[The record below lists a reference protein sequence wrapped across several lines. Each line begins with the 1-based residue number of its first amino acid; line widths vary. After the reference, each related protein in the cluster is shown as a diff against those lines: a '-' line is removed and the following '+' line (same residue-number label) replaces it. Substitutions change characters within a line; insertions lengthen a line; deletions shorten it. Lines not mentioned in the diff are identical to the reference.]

1 MPSDERPRL
10 FVEPLEDR
18 ALLNAT
24 YHALSSGDFAQNW
37 TDIDLITTD
46 DNWDN
51 VPSIVG
57 YRGDG
62 LTSVEG
68 VDPQTVL
75 TDGSGT
81 PISVIANRGNPTTL
95 TTGGVAEFD
104 RITTNGLNNSVVALN
119 GTGAADAPH
128 IVLFL
133 DTTGV
138 TNLRISYVLR
148 DLDNSIDNSVQPVA
162 LQYRIGET
170 GDFVNVPEGF
180 VSDASRGPNLV
191 GTETSVSVLLP
202 GAVENR
208 AQVQLRIITTNAASN
223 DEWIGIDDIRV
234 TSGGGAGTP
243 SVTGA
248 TTDEDTQ
255 TSDGLVIERN
265 GDAGDATT
273 HYKITAVTNGTLFL
287 NDGTTA
293 LTDGTFITVA
303 QGAAGLKFTPNAN
316 FFGTGSFVVRA
327 STSASDSGLGGSEV
341 TATVTVKPVAD
352 TPSVTGATTDE
363 DTQTLGN
370 LAVSRSAADGTEV
383 THFKITGI
391 TNGTLFLN
399 DGTTAISNGTF
410 LTFAQAGAGLRFTP
424 APNFF
429 GTGSFQVSAALGAS
443 DSDVGGGTATATVV
457 VNPVND
463 LAVVATAPGVT
474 LFTEGGSGV
483 PVDPSVTVS
492 DPDDV
497 VLTGARVR
505 FVGSFF
511 PGEEALAFAN
521 TGTIT
526 GVFDPVLGH
535 LNLIGTDTV
544 ANYEAALR
552 AVTYLNSSRNPSA
565 LLRRIEFTATD
576 DTTPSTPVFKDVSIV
591 LVNDPPTLDQPAHA
605 TATAGITSTVTLTGI
620 SPGGGETQGL
630 RVTATSSNP
639 TVVPH
644 PLVEF
649 TSPNATGSLR
659 FTPLASGTAT
669 VTVRVT
675 DDNGTPGDTADD
687 AFAER
692 TFVVTVPQPG
702 GPPAATERPARLI
715 AVGADR
721 GGSGRVGLFAVSGVP
736 LGVLQPFGPTSDAV
750 TVAVGDVTGDGNP
763 DLVAATRDTGLITA
777 IDLTAGRYL
786 IPPARVFPAGSGLR
800 VATGDL
806 DGDGTHEIVFG
817 AERGSTALYAYS
829 LTRGRFVSAFEF
841 APGAAFPYQLAV
853 GDVTGDGRAEF
864 VVSALGFVG
873 TFDAS
878 GRAATVFA
886 VAPGIGAEINVA
898 VGDTNRDGRGE
909 IVATVQ
915 LSGAGTAVGAFTGTG
930 EMVWSLFAPLFGST
944 PGTSRRDANGAPA
957 PNQSPRVAVG
967 DLTGDRRADVV
978 LAGQPGTGPSRLVVL
993 DGATLRVVR
1002 NQFAFDPLFAFG
1014 TFTDAG

>member
-37 TDIDLITTD
+37 TDIDLITTSD
-46 DNWDN
+46 DWSA

-62 LTSVEG
+62 LTSAEG

-75 TDGSGT
+75 GDGSGT
-81 PISVIANRGNPTTL
+81 PIDVNANRGDPSGF
-95 TTGGVAEFD
+95 TTGGVTEFD
-104 RITTNGLNNSVVALN
+104 RITTNGLGNSVVGLS
-119 GTGAADAPH
+119 GTLTADAPH

-138 TNLRISYVLR
+138 TNIRISYVLR
-148 DLDNSIDNSVQPVA
+148 DLDTSTDNSVQPVA
-162 LQYRIGET
+162 LQYRVGET
-170 GDFVNVPEGF
+170 GDFVNVPAGF
-180 VSDASRGPNLV
+180 VSDASRDQTQV
-191 GTETSVSVLLP
+191 GTETSVSALLP
-202 GAVENR
+202 GAIENR
-208 AQVQLRIITTNAASN
+208 AQVQLRIITTNAAGN

-255 TSDGLVIERN
+255 TSDGLVIVRN

-273 HYKITAVTNGTLFL
+273 HYKISGITNGTLFL

-293 LTDGTFITVA
+293 LTDGTFITMA

-341 TATVTVKPVAD
+341 TATVTVNPVAD
-352 TPSVTGATTDE
+352 TPGVTGATTDE
-363 DTQTLGN
+363 DTQTTGGLV
-370 LAVSRSAADGTEV
+370 VSRSAADGAEV
-383 THFKITGI
+383 THFKIAGI
-391 TNGTLFLN
+391 TNGTLFLS

-410 LTFAQAGAGLRFTP
+410 LTASQASAGLRFTP

-429 GTGSFQVSAALGAS
+429 GTGSFQVTASLSAS
-443 DSDVGGGTATATVV
+443 DAGLGGSVATATVV

-463 LAVVATAPGVT
+463 LAVVATAPGLT
-474 LFTEGGSGV
+474 LFTEGGPGV
-483 PVDPSVTVS
+483 AIDPSLTVS
-492 DPDDV
+492 DTDDV
-497 VLTGARVR
+497 ILSGARVR
-505 FVGSFF
+505 FVDSYF
-511 PGEEALAFAN
+511 PGEEVLEFTN

-552 AVTYLNSSRNPSA
+552 AVTYRNSSRNPSA

-576 DTTPSTPVFKDVSIV
+576 DVTPSTPATKEVSIL
-591 LVNDPPTLDQPAHA
+591 LVNDPPTLNDPADT
-605 TATAGITSTVTLTGI
+605 TATVGTGATVALGGI
-620 SPGGGETQGL
+620 SAGGGETQGL

-687 AFAER
+687 AFVER
-692 TFVVTVPQPG
+692 TFVVTVTRPA
-702 GPPAATERPARLI
+702 GPPAASERPARLI

-721 GGSGRVGLFAVSGVP
+721 GGNGRVGLFTASGAP
-736 LGVLQPFGPTSDAV
+736 LGVLQPFGTVGDAV

-786 IPPARVFPAGSGLR
+786 IPPARVFPAGTGLR

-806 DGDGTHEIVFG
+806 DGNGTHEIVFG

-829 LTRGRFVSAFEF
+829 LTRGQFVSAFEF

-878 GRAATVFA
+878 GRAASVFA
-886 VAPGIGAEINVA
+886 VAPGTTNEISVA

-909 IVATVQ
+909 IIATLQ
-915 LSGAGTAVGAFTGTG
+915 LPSAGTAVGAFTGTG
-930 EMVWSLFAPLFGST
+930 DSVWSLFAPLFADA
-944 PGTSRRDANGAPA
+944 PVTSRRGPIAPPA
-957 PNQSPRVAVG
+957 NQSPRIAAG
-967 DLTGDRRADVV
+967 DVTGDGRADVL
-978 LAGQPGTGPSRLVVL
+978 LAGHPGTGTSRLVVL
-993 DGATLRVVR
+993 DGATRQVVR